1 MWPVT
6 HVWITWKFSMFV
18 STVIINTTEAEHAA
32 GSNCSKLV
40 HDTGGQL
47 REPEKNKTE
56 NNRKDELT
64 YHGCSTG
71 LKSGALAAHWLSYV

>member
-1 MWPVT
+1 
-6 HVWITWKFSMFV
+6 MFV

-56 NNRKDELT
+56 NNRKDELP
-64 YHGCSTG
+64 
-71 LKSGALAAHWLSYV
+71 YVYSCTHMHPRTQSN